1 MGNGCSIDTQYSNV
15 IYVKPQ
21 TPIYD
26 IMDQMND
33 LEEDEIIIDMDS
45 KINNNIITTTDAKKQ
60 LETFISFYTGTN
72 REFNKIK
79 KYINTFTI

>member
-15 IYVKPQ
+15 IYVKP
-21 TPIYD
+21 TSPIHNL
-26 IMDQMND
+26 MDQMND

-45 KINNNIITTTDAKKQ
+45 KINNNSITKIDAKKQ

-72 REFNKIK
+72 IEFNKIK
-79 KYINTFTI
+79 EYTRE

>member
-21 TPIYD
+21 YPISN

-79 KYINTFTI
+79 EYINTFTI